1 MEELPKFTEKEI
13 EELCD
18 IYQYAGEAHGIY
30 LVEKLLL
37 EKHKLSKVNS
47 IMVDIRGL
55 LNNNNLEN
63 NKKREKNYPNSTLQ
77 DTLSKRLF
85 NNE

>member
-1 MEELPKFTEKEI
+1 MKPNLSEREI

-37 EKHKLSKVNS
+37 EKHKLSIVNS
-47 IMVDIRGL
+47 IMIDIRGL
-55 LNNNNLEN
+55 LNKNNSEN
-63 NKKREKNYPNSTLQ
+63 NKKREENYPNSTLQ
-77 DTLSKRLF
+77 DTLSKRLS